1 MRSRNLMGR
10 TMLLLVVV
18 LPLSGCMKD
27 TRNCL
32 DDNSCETAAPT
43 ESTRL
48 IRFPFYYCHGA
59 SEDGASNSTT
69 SNDGASNSP
78 ASNDTSWDCSQEA
91 AAHKITT
98 MPAKTDTEATKEAT
112 KEDADSEETADP
124 EEADSEEAP

>member
-1 MRSRNLMGR
+1 MGR
-10 TMLLLVVV
+10 AMLLLVAV

-48 IRFPFYYCHGA
+48 IRLPFYYCHGA
-59 SEDGASNSTT
+59 SKDGTSKDGTSKDGASEDGASNDS
-69 SNDGASNSP
+69 
-78 ASNDTSWDCSQEA
+78 SWDCSQEA

-98 MPAKTDTEATKEAT
+98 MPDKTDTEATKEAT
-112 KEDADSEETADP
+112 NP
-124 EEADSEEAP
+124 EEAP